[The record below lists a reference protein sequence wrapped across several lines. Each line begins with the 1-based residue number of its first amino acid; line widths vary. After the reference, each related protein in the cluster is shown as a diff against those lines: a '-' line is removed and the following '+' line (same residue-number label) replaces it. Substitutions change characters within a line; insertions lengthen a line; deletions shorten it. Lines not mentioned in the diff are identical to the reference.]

1 MSSRKS
7 ERKVQ
12 RSKRWRFV
20 DKKLASDAPAVRR
33 FVARKVVVRGRVVDR
48 ELVSSNFVKM

>member
-1 MSSRKS
+1 MSGLR
-7 ERKVQ
+7 RVQ

-20 DKKLASDAPAVRR
+20 DKKLSSDAPAVRR

-48 ELVSSNFVKM
+48 ELVSSYFVKM